1 MTEPVKTKKTK
12 KIPKSQEAELEP
24 AQAPAKTRK
33 ARVKP
38 TKEEKILILSNTLT
52 QLKGIIQ
59 DLNDDNTKLE
69 GLALKQVPYLMTDTL
84 KHLDEDCREIERSR
98 LLQMKLFN

>member
-33 ARVKP
+33 PREKP
-38 TKEEKILILSNTLT
+38 TKEEKLSNTLT

-84 KHLDEDCREIERSR
+84 KHLDEDCREIEEEI
-98 LLQMKLFN
+98 KIVTDETV